1 MADDVTKVLLN
12 SAVLDIYTQNP
23 GLSISIADAL
33 NFVFK
38 NAGCI
43 RCMRYNT
50 NSDELVYVQFDTVVI
65 TNVDALK
72 KFKETFECAAKYGMG
87 VTYCESTDGKRIVMV
102 NLYPCRCKC
111 KPND

>member
-1 MADDVTKVLLN
+1 MADDVSKLLLS
-12 SAVLDIYTQNP
+12 SAVIDVFTQNP
-23 GLSISIADAL
+23 GLNISISDAL
-33 NFVFK
+33 LVTFK

-43 RCMRYNT
+43 RMLRYGT
-50 NSDELVYVQFDTVVI
+50 GSDNLVYVQFDNAVI

-87 VTYCESTDGKRIVMV
+87 VTYCESTDGRTISMV

-111 KPND
+111 KD